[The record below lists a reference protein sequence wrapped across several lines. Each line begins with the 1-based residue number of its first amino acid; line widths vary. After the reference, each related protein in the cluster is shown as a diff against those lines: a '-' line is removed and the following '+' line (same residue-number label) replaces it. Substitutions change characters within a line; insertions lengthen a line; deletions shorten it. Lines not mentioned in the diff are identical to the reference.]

1 MLWAPNF
8 SSVKRRKFF
17 CGAFRVALTGSFLFP
32 YVNTVWWLPGGL
44 YRNGNGVV
52 EVRLAGLPWL
62 LAMGAVNCQGAC
74 VSQWWPQDVLDT
86 HLPNSARPFEAP
98 TGQILA
104 LLCKQFSQYDLCHFQ
119 PPISDPPP
127 PPPQYLTHL
136 LTHLFVSFRVMKK
149 VRSPVTF

>member
-17 CGAFRVALTGSFLFP
+17 CGAFRVALPGSFLFP

-74 VSQWWPQDVLDT
+74 V
-86 HLPNSARPFEAP
+86 
-98 TGQILA
+98 
-104 LLCKQFSQYDLCHFQ
+104 LCHSGDPKTSLTLIFQ
-119 PPISDPPP
+119 IVRGRLKPLVDKYWPCYVNSFRSTTFVTSNHPSLIPL
-127 PPPQYLTHL
+127 PQYLTHL
-136 LTHLFVSFRVMKK
+136 LTHLFVSFRAMKK
-149 VRSPVTF
+149 VRSQVTF